1 MIAPSI
7 TMAISPVESN
17 SRFGGR
23 GAWSPRPRMRSKLNR
38 TFHNFLADESGTT
51 LAENMIAMLVMT
63 VVLLGGMQFF
73 IGGRARLDSTAMHR
87 LAVLAAEQRLETAR
101 RFSYAQLAD
110 SLNETD
116 TPIFLNSRNATRTTI
131 VTNIDD
137 AFDGSGGGDKDANPL
152 DYKMVT
158 TTINWIGAPPEGVSL
173 TLFLD
178 EDYPQ

>member
-1 MIAPSI
+1 LIN
-7 TMAISPVESN
+7 VF
-17 SRFGGR
+17 R
-23 GAWSPRPRMRSKLNR
+23 
-38 TFHNFLADESGTT
+38 NFLSDENGTT

-63 VVLLGGMQFF
+63 IVLLGGMQFF
-73 IGGRARLDSTAMHR
+73 IGGKARLDSTAMQR

-101 RFSYAQLAD
+101 RFTYAQLAD

-116 TPIFLNSRNATRTTI
+116 TPIVLSSRNATRTTI

-137 AFDGSGGGDKDANPL
+137 TFDGSGGGDKDANPL

-158 TTINWIGAPPEGVSL
+158 TTINWIGAPAGGVSL

-178 EDYPQ
+178 EDYLQ